1 MTMRKLVS
9 LIVVLLALTAFVFA
23 QGAATGDLHIT
34 VKDPKGSLVTNAT
47 VTVRDQA
54 RGLERSGT
62 GNGQGEYRILLLP
75 PGTYQVTVE
84 AAGFAK
90 ATVENV
96 AITVGQ
102 VADLPITL
110 GLAGAQEV
118 VNVSAAAELIETS
131 RTSTTDTIDQR
142 RIDNLPIN
150 GRNYIN
156 FTLTDSQV
164 LRDNAPSIGAAPT
177 SGLNISGQRARS
189 NLVNVDGANAIDN
202 ATNGVRS
209 TVSQEAVQEFQIITN
224 SYAAEYGQAAGGV
237 INIITRSGSN
247 EFHGDVYGYLRN
259 RYIQAT
265 NPFSNVS
272 QPPYTR
278 VQAGTAFGGPI
289 KKDKTFY
296 YFAYEVTRRHETGF
310 ASIGQ
315 DNFGLVPFDATN
327 IFAPGL
333 APPGTFN
340 IQVTPQQAAF
350 LSSPGLPPALL
361 QQYAFLAGGSSGIA
375 LNGSYPQSFGLLAAL
390 GAIPVPT
397 NGTSPL
403 TQFPSSCNPGNT
415 LCNGLPASFQTLN
428 AQVGNFPVFEGTSLY
443 SLRIDHNVSSNN
455 RITLR

>member
-1 MTMRKLVS
+1 MTMRKLVT
-9 LIVVLLALTAFVFA
+9 LMVLLLGITTFGFA
-23 QGAATGDLHIT
+23 QGASTGDLHVT

-47 VTVRDQA
+47 VTARDQA
-54 RGLERSGT
+54 KGLERAGT
-62 GNGQGEYRILLLP
+62 GNGRGEYGVLLLP
-75 PGTYQVTVE
+75 PGTFQVTVE
-84 AAGFAK
+84 APGFAK
-90 ATVENV
+90 TTVENV
-96 AITVGQ
+96 VITVGQ
-102 VADLPITL
+102 VADLPMTL
-110 GLAGAQEV
+110 SLAGAQVV

-131 RTSTTDTIDQR
+131 RTSTTDTIEQKA
-142 RIDNLPIN
+142 IDNLPIN

-156 FTLTDSQV
+156 FALTDSQV
-164 LRDNAPSIGAAPT
+164 LRDNAPDIGAAPT

-202 ATNGVRS
+202 STNGVRS
-209 TVSQEAVQEFQIITN
+209 TVSQEAVQEFQIVTN
-224 SYAAEYGQAAGGV
+224 SYAAEYGQASGGV

-272 QPPYTR
+272 QPAYTR

-289 KKDKTFY
+289 KKDKTYY

-340 IQVTPQQAAF
+340 IEVTPQQAAF
-350 LSSPGLPPALL
+350 LSSPLPPALQPLL
-361 QQYAFLAGGSSGIA
+361 QQYAFLAGGSSAIA
-375 LNGSYPQSFGLLAAL
+375 LNGSYPQSFGLLAQL

-403 TQFPSSCNPGNT
+403 TQFPSSCNAGNT
-415 LCNGLPASFQTLN
+415 LCNGLPAAFQTLEC
-428 AQVGNFPVFEGTSLY
+428 AGGELPRFRGYEPLLAAHRSQ
-443 SLRIDHNVSSNN
+443 R
-455 RITLR
+455 